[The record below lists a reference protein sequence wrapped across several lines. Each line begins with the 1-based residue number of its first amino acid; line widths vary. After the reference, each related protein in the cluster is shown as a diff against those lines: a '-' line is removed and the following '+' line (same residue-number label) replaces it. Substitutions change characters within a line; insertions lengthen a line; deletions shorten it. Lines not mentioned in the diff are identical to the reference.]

1 MNPFQMLQM
10 FKGGSPKNIVMN
22 MVKNTMGSNPMVKNL
37 IDMAEKG
44 DNKRVE
50 NFARNIMKEKGMDFD
65 KEFNT
70 FMNNMSPK

>member
-1 MNPFQMLQM
+1 MNPFQMLRM
-10 FKGGSPKNIVMN
+10 FKGGNPKNIVMN
-22 MVKNTMGSNPMVKNL
+22 MIKNTMGSNPMVKNL

-44 DNKRVE
+44 DNKGVE

-70 FMNNMSPK
+70 FMNDMSPK

>member
-37 IDMAEKG
+37 IDMSENG
-44 DNKRVE
+44 DNIGIE
-50 NFARNIMKEKGMDFD
+50 TFARNIMKERGMDFD
-65 KEFNT
+65 KEFKT

>member
-10 FKGGSPKNIVMN
+10 FKSGNPKNIVMN
-22 MVKNTMGSNPMVKNL
+22 MIKNTMGSNPMVKNL

-44 DNKRVE
+44 DNKGVE

-70 FMNNMSPK
+70 FMNDISPK